1 MADLANIGNSQV
13 GKIRSIIVALSYYEF
28 TAIDF

>member
-13 GKIRSIIVALSYYEF
+13 GKIRSIIVALSYYEL
-28 TAIDF
+28 TAIYF